1 MEKEYLLWLVMAL
14 GAGNPQITE
23 LISRFGSGEAV
34 YRAFRDNTALAGRE
48 AAERAAS
55 VTLEEARER
64 LTSLEARGIRTVP
77 IGGAFYP
84 EPLKR
89 LENPP
94 CLLFVKGNVRL
105 LSGKLLSTAGSRDI
119 TPYTLE
125 TQDRLCTRLC
135 QKYTLVSSLSYGCDE
150 LSAVCAL
157 RARRPFVEILP
168 CGFDHE
174 YPDGSRVLRGL
185 LLKNGGC
192 SVTEQLLEAKPNQ
205 GAFLRRAR
213 IIGGISKALV
223 IFQAG
228 TQSGA
233 LKAAEYAGRV
243 FFLPPHNVFAK
254 EYAGTAGFV
263 RAGASVLFDEN
274 DLLPVYQG
282 EYRPNPIRLPKKS
295 LPKAPSEAVAS
306 VPKVSKPKAPEKE
319 SFDSEL
325 HYSVYRKFAESGE
338 PITFDEIF
346 DAIPC
351 ELAYLN
357 EVLLD
362 LELSGLLRPLKGGKY
377 EICES

>member
-23 LISRFGSGEAV
+23 LLSRFGSGEAV
-34 YRAFRDNTALAGRE
+34 YRAFRDNTSLAGRD
-48 AAERAAS
+48 AVERAAG

-64 LTSLEARGIRTVP
+64 LLSLEAKGIHTVP

-89 LENPP
+89 IENPP
-94 CLLFVKGNVRL
+94 CLLFARGNVRL

-119 TPYTLE
+119 TPYTIE
-125 TQDRLCTRLC
+125 VQERLCTRLC
-135 QKYTLVSSLSYGCDE
+135 QKYTLVGSLSYGCDE
-150 LSAVCAL
+150 LSAICAL
-157 RARRPFVEILP
+157 RAKRPFVEILP

-192 SVTEQLLEAKPNQ
+192 AVTELLPETKSAP
-205 GAFLRRAR
+205 GTFLRRAR
-213 IIGGISKALV
+213 LVGGISKALL

-228 TQSGA
+228 TKSGA

-243 FFLPPHNVFAK
+243 FFLPPHNIFAK
-254 EYAGTAGFV
+254 EYAGTARFV
-263 RAGASVLFDEN
+263 RAGASILFDEK
-274 DLLPVYQG
+274 DLVPVYDG
-282 EYRPNPIRLPKKS
+282 EYQPNPIKPPKKAV
-295 LPKAPSEAVAS
+295 PKAAPESAAPAPEEKETD
-306 VPKVSKPKAPEKE
+306 PPEKE

-325 HYSVYRKFAESGE
+325 HELVYRKIAENGE
-338 PITFDEIF
+338 PISFDRIFDE
-346 DAIPC
+346 IPC

-357 EVLLD
+357 EILLD
-362 LELSGLLRPLKGGKY
+362 LELSDLIRPLHGGMFTVY
-377 EICES
+377 E